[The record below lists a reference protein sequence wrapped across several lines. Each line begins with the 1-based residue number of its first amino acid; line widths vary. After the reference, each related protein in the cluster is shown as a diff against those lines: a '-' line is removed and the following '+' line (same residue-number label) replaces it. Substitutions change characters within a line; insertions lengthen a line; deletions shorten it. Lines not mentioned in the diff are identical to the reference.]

1 LKCLGGSGEAGGM
14 KENRVEYWIGVISEQ
29 ENSGQSVRRFCRE
42 RSVGEHSFYMWRAR
56 LRGKR
61 REQKKAAEPVRF
73 ALVEPGERS
82 KATRETP
89 AGSLELQMPNGERL
103 RIERGVD
110 AETLRT
116 VLEALRA

>member
-1 LKCLGGSGEAGGM
+1 M
-14 KENRVEYWIGVISEQ
+14 NENRVPYWTAVIGEQ

-56 LRGKR
+56 LHGKPR
-61 REQKKAAEPVRF
+61 QQKKAEPVRF
-73 ALVEPGERS
+73 ALVDSGERS
-82 KATRETP
+82 KATGETSS
-89 AGSLELQMPNGERL
+89 ANLELLLPNGERL

-110 AETLRT
+110 AETLRL

>member
-1 LKCLGGSGEAGGM
+1 MS
-14 KENRVEYWIGVISEQ
+14 ENRVEYWTAVISEQ

-56 LRGKR
+56 LRGGARK
-61 REQKKAAEPVRF
+61 QKKAEPVRF
-73 ALVEPGERS
+73 ALAEPGERS

-89 AGSLELQMPNGERL
+89 AGSLELLLPNGERL
-103 RIERGVD
+103 PIERGVD
-110 AETLRT
+110 TETLRL